1 MIKRCIFLTILL
13 LLSLQAGFVLSR
25 EKKEIKYFGGNY
37 RDPFLSALPQE
48 KRVEKVEK
56 VNPPDLKLQGIVWG
70 TDKPRAI
77 INGIVL
83 GKGDKIGEAEIL
95 EIKKEGIEF
104 IYKEHLFFLERSSG
118 IIKEKTD

>member
-1 MIKRCIFLTILL
+1 MVFA
-13 LLSLQAGFVLSR
+13 Q

-48 KRVEKVEK
+48 KPVEKIEK

-70 TDKPRAI
+70 SDKPRAI

-83 GKGDKIGEAEIL
+83 GKGDKIGEAEIV
-95 EIKKEGIEF
+95 EIRKEGVEF
-104 IYKEHLFFLERSSG
+104 IYKEHFFFLERASG